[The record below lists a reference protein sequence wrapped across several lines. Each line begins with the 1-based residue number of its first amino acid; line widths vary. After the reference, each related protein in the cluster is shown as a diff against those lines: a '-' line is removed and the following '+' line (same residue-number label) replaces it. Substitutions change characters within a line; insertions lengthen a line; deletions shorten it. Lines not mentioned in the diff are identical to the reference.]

1 MVCNDALLQPP
12 LAESERQ
19 CGRILIVDDD
29 RDQAFVLATALTRLG
44 FQAAVAHDLA
54 VATQKIQDRLPEL
67 IILDIRLPDGNGL
80 EFCAKLGD
88 DPKTFATPVV
98 ILSGM
103 ESPDIVRRAR
113 TAGCRYF
120 LRKPY
125 DPNSLLLIVENV
137 LADGES
143 GA

>member
-1 MVCNDALLQPP
+1 MVCNDVLLQPP
-12 LAESERQ
+12 LADLDRQ
-19 CGRILIVDDD
+19 CGQILIVDDD
-29 RDQAFVLATALTRLG
+29 RDQAFVLSTALRRLG
-44 FQAAVAHDLA
+44 FQAQVAHDLA
-54 VATQKIQDRLPEL
+54 TAKQKIEDRLPQL

-88 DPKTFATPVV
+88 APETFNTPVV

-103 ESPDIVRRAR
+103 ESSDIVRQAR

-125 DPNSLLLIVENV
+125 DPNSLLLIVENA
-137 LADGES
+137 LADCE
-143 GA
+143 